1 MLKTGFSSKEEMIR
15 VCHALS
21 TDVRV
26 AILELLKNNNLSV
39 IEISN
44 QLDIPFSTAS
54 SNVKVLENAGLLIT
68 ELHPGKRGVVKV
80 CSKNFFDILIC
91 LNNENEEL
99 FNKQNTVSYEMP
111 IGQFIDYQ
119 VDGSC
124 GMCSENGIILED
136 DPTEFF
142 TPERMNA
149 ELLWLR
155 QGFISYNFPKKK
167 LPDSNELASITFS
180 MELCSEVANFNEDWP
195 SDITFSINDFPV
207 CTWTSPGDFGQTRG
221 KLNPDWWES
230 NRTQYGLL
238 KHVKVSAEGTFLEN
252 RRVSDVTL
260 QDLKLDQAG
269 FIKLT
274 IGIAEDAVNKGG
286 INLFGKKFG
295 NYEQAIEMILTYQ

>member
-21 TDVRV
+21 TEVRV

-39 IEISN
+39 IEISD

-54 SNVKVLENAGLLIT
+54 SNIKVLENAGLIIT

-80 CSKNFFDILIC
+80 CSKNFFDIFIT

-99 FNKQNTVSYEMP
+99 FDPQKIISYQMP
-111 IGQFIDYQ
+111 IGQFTDYQ

-124 GMCSENGIILED
+124 GMASAKEIITED

-142 TPERMNA
+142 TPERMGA
-149 ELLWLR
+149 ELLWFR
-155 QGFISYNFPKKK
+155 KGFISYNFPKKIPAEKK
-167 LPDSNELASITFS
+167 LTSISFS

-195 SDITFSINDFPV
+195 SDITFSINDIPV
-207 CTWTSPGDFGQTRG
+207 CIWTSPGDFGQKRG

-238 KHVKVSAEGTFLEN
+238 KHIKVSSQGTFLEN
-252 RRVSDVTL
+252 RLVSETTL
-260 QDLKLDQAG
+260 QELNLDSHSS
-269 FIKLT
+269 IKLT
-274 IGIAEDAVNKGG
+274 IGIDEDAMNKGG
-286 INLFGKKFG
+286 VNLFGKKFG
-295 NYEQAIEMILTYQ
+295 NYEQSLEMTLTY

>member
-26 AILELLKNNNLSV
+26 AILELLKYNNLSV
-39 IEISN
+39 IEISK

-54 SNVKVLENAGLLIT
+54 SNVKVLENAGLVIT

-91 LNNENEEL
+91 LNNEDEEL
-99 FNKQNTVSYEMP
+99 FNSQNTISYDMP

-119 VDGSC
+119 IDGSC
-124 GMCSENGIILED
+124 GMASEREIIVED

-149 ELLWLR
+149 ELIWFR

-167 LPDSNELASITFS
+167 LPESKRLDSLAFS
-180 MELCSEVANFNEDWP
+180 LELCSEVANFNEDWP
-195 SDITFSINDFPV
+195 SDITFSINDLPI
-207 CTWTSPGDFGQTRG
+207 CTWTSPGDFGQIRG
-221 KLNPDWWES
+221 KLNPEWWES

-238 KHVKVSAEGTFLEN
+238 KNIKISHEGTFLDN
-252 RRVSDVTL
+252 HRVSEYKL
-260 QDLKLDQAG
+260 SDLNLDDSG

-274 IGIAEDAVNKGG
+274 IGVEEDAINKGG

-295 NYEQAIEMILTYQ
+295 NYEQAIEMVLTYQ